1 MFLLK
6 EQWDYRINHVKAN
19 KKALRAGRVQSL
31 ICQLALLELAPVP
44 SEWLLQLP
52 WANPSAALDD
62 VLLSGTI
69 IHLLMGEC
77 NL

>member
-1 MFLLK
+1 M
-6 EQWDYRINHVKAN
+6 ENHFAMEIPLQSQKRFFPKT

-52 WANPSAALDD
+52 WANPSAALD
-62 VLLSGTI
+62 
-69 IHLLMGEC
+69 E
-77 NL
+77 

>member
-1 MFLLK
+1 M
-6 EQWDYRINHVKAN
+6 ENHFAMEIPLQSQDRCFPKT

-52 WANPSAALDD
+52 WANPSAALD
-62 VLLSGTI
+62 
-69 IHLLMGEC
+69 E
-77 NL
+77 